1 MKCFVAIALL
11 AVAVS
16 ASPID
21 PYGHYAA
28 PALVH
33 AAPHYAAPV
42 VHAPLVKHVVA
53 EPVAY
58 PKYSFNYGIK
68 DPHTGDIKS
77 QAEERDGDVVKGQY
91 SLVEPDGSVRT
102 VDYTADDVNGFN
114 AVVTKSGPS
123 VHAAPA
129 VVKTVAPAV
138 VAHAAPAVYAAPAVV
153 KTVAAPAVYA
163 SHAAPAVY
171 SHAAPAV
178 YAAHAPAV
186 YSHAAP
192 AVYAAPALK
201 TVVAAPAYAH
211 AAPAVYAS
219 HAYAPSHATVEYHGK
234 YAGAP
239 AYYH

>member
-33 AAPHYAAPV
+33 AAPHYAALV

-102 VDYTADDVNGFN
+102 VDYTADDHNGFN
-114 AVVTKSGPS
+114 AVVHKS
-123 VHAAPA
+123 APA
-129 VVKTVAPAV
+129 VHKVVAP
-138 VAHAAPAVYAAPAVV
+138 VAHYAPAPVL
-153 KTVAAPAVYA
+153 
-163 SHAAPAVY
+163 SHYV
-171 SHAAPAV
+171 H
-178 YAAHAPAV
+178 
-186 YSHAAP
+186 
-192 AVYAAPALK
+192 
-201 TVVAAPAYAH
+201 
-211 AAPAVYAS
+211 
-219 HAYAPSHATVEYHGK
+219 
-234 YAGAP
+234 
-239 AYYH
+239 